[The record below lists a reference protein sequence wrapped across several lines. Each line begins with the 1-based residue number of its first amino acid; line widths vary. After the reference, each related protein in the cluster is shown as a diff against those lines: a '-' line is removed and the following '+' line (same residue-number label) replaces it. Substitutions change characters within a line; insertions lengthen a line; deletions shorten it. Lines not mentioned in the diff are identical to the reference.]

1 MKARPPAGSIVTRV
15 TGVVTADFNALD
27 DLPDGACDVL
37 LMTRASYMI
46 QDPEVFL
53 KRAGRTLRPGGLLII
68 DWLHGAAD
76 APRLDL
82 PGHHEYEGRRYAFR
96 TTYADAES
104 VAEFASEFG
113 ALIAHVNRPPARVN
127 LDRPGAAVP
136 AGERVRRLLG
146 GGPRGELTPGAYLAA
161 LRAALAGA
169 GKQLVEPE
177 MLAAHFKVLFR
188 HARYM
193 HPRTGKFYLHLLT
206 ALRPV
211 GK

>member
-1 MKARPPAGSIVTRV
+1 V
-15 TGVVTADFNALD
+15 
-27 DLPDGACDVL
+27 
-37 LMTRASYMI
+37 MTRASYLI
-46 QDPEVFL
+46 EDPAAFL
-53 KRAGRTLRPGGLLII
+53 GHAQRIVRPGGLLIV
-68 DWLHGAAD
+68 DWIHGGAD
-76 APRLDL
+76 APLLTL

-104 VAEFASEFG
+104 VAEFPSEFG

-146 GGPRGELTPGAYLAA
+146 GGPRGELTPGAYLVA

-206 ALRPV
+206 ALQPV